1 GDQRKDLP
9 GASNRGYFNARGK
22 KTAAAIRQ
30 EITHEVEQLLRL
42 VFSGCRKT
50 GRVDLEALETA
61 VRSAMHRAGAAA
73 LSELL
78 HFPVPAADQRSI
90 PCGCGHQAVYQELRT
105 KPVLTAV
112 GEATVSRPYY
122 LCPHCHQGQFPAD
135 VELDIQHTEFSPGV
149 RRMQAVVGQE
159 APFDQGRQQM
169 KLLADLEVTT
179 KAVERTAEA
188 IGEDVARG
196 DQQEVQRALQLDLP
210 MVMGAPVPILY
221 VQMDGTG
228 VPVVKKETEG
238 RKGKVDGQPA
248 HTREAKLGCVFTQ
261 TAWDEEGFAIRDP
274 DSTTYV
280 GAIETA
286 EEFGK
291 RLYVEAWKRGWS
303 RAEKKVVIGDGAE
316 WIWNLANEHFPSA
329 VQIVDLYHARQHLW
343 ELARQLYP
351 QDPANQRAWIK
362 IHQKRLLDKGKIEK
376 LVAALRALHSA
387 NPELAEKIR
396 IEADYFET
404 NTERM
409 RYPKFRRQHLFVG
422 SGVIEAGC
430 KTVIGSRLKRSGM
443 FWTVRGANA
452 ILALRCCH
460 LNGRFED
467 YWEAR
472 RAA

>member
-1 GDQRKDLP
+1 MH
-9 GASNRGYFNARGK
+9 
-22 KTAAAIRQ
+22 I
-30 EITHEVEQLLRL
+30 
-42 VFSGCRKT
+42 VFQDRRKT
-50 GRVDLEALETA
+50 GRLDLEAIEMA
-61 VRSAMHRAGAAA
+61 VRSAVHRAGATM
-73 LSELL
+73 LKELL
-78 HFPVPAADQRSI
+78 KFEAPPAERRTLRCACGKQARYEGLRSK
-90 PCGCGHQAVYQELRT
+90 T
-105 KPVLTAV
+105 VLTVV
-112 GEATVSRPYY
+112 GEVEVRRPYY
-122 LCPHCHQGQFPAD
+122 LCPHCHHGQLPAD
-135 VELDIQHTEFSPGV
+135 VELDIENTELSPGV
-149 RRMQAVVGQE
+149 RRMQAVVGQQM
-159 APFDQGRQQM
+159 PFERGRQQL

-188 IGEDVARG
+188 IGGDIARG
-196 DQQEVQRALQLDLP
+196 EQQEIQRTVQLDLP
-210 MVMGAPVPILY
+210 IVIGEPVPILY

-238 RKGKVDGQPA
+238 RRGKADGKPA
-248 HTREAKLGCVFTQ
+248 YTREAKLGCVFAQ

-303 RAEKKVVIGDGAE
+303 RAAKKVVMGDGAE
-316 WIWNLANEHFPSA
+316 WIWNLAQQHFPGA
-329 VQIVDLYHARQHLW
+329 VQIVDLFHARQHLW
-343 ELARQLYP
+343 ELVRKLYP
-351 QDPANQRAWIK
+351 NNEVRQNAWIRV
-362 IHQKRLLDKGKIEK
+362 HQKRLLDKGKIEK
-376 LVAALRALHSA
+376 LVVAIRSIPSTH
-387 NPELAEKIR
+387 PELAEKIR
-396 IEADYFET
+396 TEADYFET

-430 KTVIGSRLKRSGM
+430 KTVVGSRLKQSGM

-452 ILALRCCH
+452 LLALRCCH

-467 YWEAR
+467 YWETR